1 MQKSEQYEKARV
13 LSPIKSP
20 GPQKYFITSP
30 LKGKRDENNL
40 SISREKIDKKMY
52 KPLKKYFF

>member
-20 GPQKYFITSP
+20 GPQKYFITSH
-30 LKGKRDENNL
+30 LKGNNF

-52 KPLKKYFF
+52 KPLNIYFNLK